1 MMSKVL
7 WTKNTLPKSDD
18 RYLSLM
24 DTEAVAR
31 ALAFHRSFPEYAVT
45 PLRPLTGFAK
55 ELGLNGLYVKDESYR
70 FGLNAF
76 KVLGGSFA
84 IGKFV
89 AAQLGRDISEVDYAF
104 LTSEEFKNGFAP
116 CTFFTAT
123 DGNHGRGVAWAAN
136 RLGQKAVV
144 LMPEGTVKSRYEN
157 IKKLGADVT
166 IEKLNYD
173 DCVRKAALL
182 SAQIPASVVVQDTA
196 WEGYK
201 EIPAHIMQGY
211 GTLISEAVDQMA
223 ENGVRPTHVFV
234 QAGVGSLAAAVQGYL
249 VNRFPENTP
258 QVVVMECRAADCF
271 YRSAIAGDGEV
282 QAVGGA
288 LDSIMAGLCCGE
300 ASPIAW
306 DILKNHAAV
315 FCSCDDSVSAAGMR
329 RLSAPIAGDARIV
342 SGESGAVGMGLLNLI
357 CGSGDYAGLKDALG
371 LDETSQVL
379 LISTEGDT
387 DPERYHAIV
396 WDGAYPSAD

>member
-1 MMSKVL
+1 MCKVL
-7 WTKNTLPKSDD
+7 WAKNTLPKTDD
-18 RYLSLM
+18 RYLPLM
-24 DTEAVAR
+24 STTAVES

-45 PLRPLTGFAK
+45 PLEHLAGFAK
-55 ELGLNGLYVKDESYR
+55 ELGLGGLYVKDESFR

-89 AAQLGRDISEVDYAF
+89 AGQLRRDISTVDYVF
-104 LTSEEFKNGFAP
+104 LTSSEFKNTFSP

-123 DGNHGRGVAWAAN
+123 DGNHGRGVAWSAN
-136 RLGQKAVV
+136 RLGQQAVV
-144 LMPEGTVKSRYEN
+144 LMPAGTVKSRYEN
-157 IKKLGADVT
+157 IKKLGANVT

-182 SAQIPASVVVQDTA
+182 SSQIPSSVVVQDTA
-196 WEGYK
+196 WEGYE
-201 EIPAHIMQGY
+201 EIPSHIMQGY
-211 GTLISEAVDQMA
+211 GTLIAEAVEQMA
-223 ENGVRPTHVFV
+223 QHGVAPTHVFV

-249 VNRFPENTP
+249 VNRFPENP
-258 QVVVMECRAADCF
+258 PRVVVMECRAADCF
-271 YRSAIAGDGEV
+271 YRSTTAGDGAA

-315 FCSCDDSVSAAGMR
+315 FCSCEDSVSAAGMR
-329 RLSAPIAGDARIV
+329 RLSAPIAGDPRIV
-342 SGESGAVGMGLLNLI
+342 SGESGAVGMGLIDLL
-357 CGSGDYAGLKDALG
+357 CRSDAYADLRDTLG
-371 LDETSQVL
+371 LDAASQVL

-387 DPERYHAIV
+387 DPERYRAIV
-396 WDGAYPSAD
+396 WDGAYPAE

>member
-1 MMSKVL
+1 MCKVL
-7 WTKNTLPKSDD
+7 WAKNALPKTDD
-18 RYLSLM
+18 RYLALM
-24 DTEAVAR
+24 NIQSVES

-45 PLRPLTGFAK
+45 PLRRLEGFAK
-55 ELGLNGLYVKDESYR
+55 ELGLGGLYVKDESYR

-84 IGKFV
+84 IAKFV
-89 AAQLGRDISEVDYAF
+89 AEQLGRDIGGVDYTF
-104 LTSEEFKNGFAP
+104 LTSPEFKEAFTP

-123 DGNHGRGVAWAAN
+123 DGNHGRGVAWSAS

-182 SAQIPASVVVQDTA
+182 SAQIPASVLVQDTA
-196 WEGYK
+196 WDGYE

-211 GTLISEAVDQMA
+211 GTLIAEAVDQMA
-223 ENGVRPTHVFV
+223 QSGVAPTHVFV

-249 VNRFPENTP
+249 VNRFPEDTP
-258 QVVVMECRAADCF
+258 KVVVMECRAADCF
-271 YRSAIAGDGEV
+271 YRSAVAGDGEA

-306 DILKNHAAV
+306 DILKNHAAA
-315 FCSCDDSVSAAGMR
+315 FCSCEDSVSAAGMR
-329 RLSAPIAGDARIV
+329 RLSAPVAGDPRIV
-342 SGESGAVGMGLLNLI
+342 SGESGAVGMGLLDLI
-357 CGSGDYAGLKDALG
+357 CRSGGYADLKNALG
-371 LDETSQVL
+371 IDEKSQVL

-387 DPERYHAIV
+387 DPARYRTIV
-396 WDGAYPSAD
+396 WDGACPSAD

>member
-1 MMSKVL
+1 MSKVL
-7 WTKNTLPKSDD
+7 WAKNTLPKTDD

-24 DTEAVAR
+24 DINAVES

-45 PLRPLTGFAK
+45 PLQPLRAFAK
-55 ELGLNGLYVKDESYR
+55 ELGLGGLYVKDESYR

-76 KVLGGSFA
+76 KVLGGSYA

-89 AAQLGRDISEVDYAF
+89 AGRLGRDISEADYAF
-104 LTSEEFKNGFAP
+104 LTSGEFKRDFTP

-136 RLGQKAVV
+136 RLGQRAVV
-144 LMPEGTVKSRYEN
+144 LMPAGTVKSRYEN
-157 IKKLGADVT
+157 IKKLGANVI
-166 IEKLNYD
+166 IEPLNYD
-173 DCVRKAALL
+173 DCVREAARL
-182 SAQIPASVVVQDTA
+182 SSQTPASVVVQDTA
-196 WEGYK
+196 WEGYEK
-201 EIPAHIMQGY
+201 IPGHIMQGY
-211 GTLISEAVDQMA
+211 GTLIAEAVDQMA
-223 ENGVRPTHVFV
+223 QNGVAPTHVFV

-249 VNRFPENTP
+249 VNCFPQNTP
-258 QVVVMECRAADCF
+258 KVVVTECRAADCF
-271 YRSAIAGDGEV
+271 YRSATAADGEA

-306 DILKNHAAV
+306 DILKNHAAA

-329 RLSAPIAGDARIV
+329 RLSSPVADDPRIV
-342 SGESGAVGMGLLNLI
+342 SGESGAVGMGLLDLI
-357 CGSGDYAGLKDALG
+357 CRSGDYAGLKNALS

-387 DPERYHAIV
+387 DPERYRAIV
-396 WDGAYPSAD
+396 WDGAYPSAE

>member
-1 MMSKVL
+1 MSKVL
-7 WTKNTLPKSDD
+7 WAKNTLPKTDN

-24 DTEAVAR
+24 DIKTAES

-45 PLRPLTGFAK
+45 PLQPLGAFSKA
-55 ELGLNGLYVKDESYR
+55 LGLGGLYVKDESYR

-76 KVLGGSFA
+76 KVLGGSYA
-84 IGKFV
+84 IAKFV
-89 AAQLGRDISEVDYAF
+89 AKQLGRDIDTVDYAF
-104 LTSEEFKNGFAP
+104 LTSEEFKRNFAP

-144 LMPEGTVKSRYEN
+144 LMPEGTVKSRYDN
-157 IKKLGADVT
+157 IKRLGANVT
-166 IEKLNYD
+166 IEPFNYD
-173 DCVRKAALL
+173 ECVRKAAEL
-182 SAQIPASVVVQDTA
+182 SAHTPGSVVVQDTA
-196 WEGYK
+196 WDGYE
-201 EIPAHIMQGY
+201 EIPGHIMQGY
-211 GTLISEAVDQMA
+211 GTLMVEAVAQLA
-223 ENGVRPTHVFV
+223 QNGVTPTHVFV

-249 VNRFPENTP
+249 INRFPENP
-258 QVVVMECRAADCF
+258 PKVVVMECRAADCF
-271 YRSAIAGDGEV
+271 YRSAIAGDADA

-306 DILKNHAAV
+306 DILKNHAAA
-315 FCSCDDSVSAAGMR
+315 FCSCEDSVSAAGMR
-329 RLSAPIAGDARIV
+329 RLSSPIAGDPRVV
-342 SGESGAVGMGLLNLI
+342 SGESGAVGMGLLDLI
-357 CGSGDYAGLKDALG
+357 CRSGDYADLKELLG

-387 DPERYHAIV
+387 DPERYRAIV
-396 WDGAYPSAD
+396 WDGAYPSVE

>member
-1 MMSKVL
+1 MSKVL
-7 WTKNTLPKSDD
+7 WVQNTLPKTDD

-24 DTEAVAR
+24 NAQAVES
-31 ALAFHRSFPEYAVT
+31 ALTFHRSFPEYFVT
-45 PLRPLTGFAK
+45 PLRRLRRTAK
-55 ELGLNGLYVKDESYR
+55 ALGLGGLYVKDESYR

-89 AAQLGRDISEVDYAF
+89 AGQLGRDIGEVDYTF
-104 LTSEEFKNGFAP
+104 LTSDAFKSSFSP

-144 LMPEGTVKSRYEN
+144 LMPAGTVKSRYEN

-182 SAQIPASVVVQDTA
+182 SKQIPSSVLVQDTA
-196 WEGYK
+196 WAGYE
-201 EIPAHIMQGY
+201 EIPGYIMQGY
-211 GTLISEAVDQMA
+211 GTLIAEAVDQMA
-223 ENGVRPTHVFV
+223 QKRVTPTHVFV

-258 QVVVMECRAADCF
+258 KVVVVECRAADCF
-271 YRSAIAGDGEV
+271 YRSAAAGDGKA
-282 QAVGGA
+282 QAVSGA
-288 LDSIMAGLCCGE
+288 LESIMAGLCCGE
-300 ASPIAW
+300 ASPVAW
-306 DILKNHAAV
+306 DILKNHAAA
-315 FCSCDDSVSAAGMR
+315 FCSCEDSVSAAGMR
-329 RLSAPIAGDARIV
+329 RLSAPIPGDARII
-342 SGESGAVGMGLLNLI
+342 SGESGAVGMGLIALI
-357 CGSGDYAGLKDALG
+357 CHSPDCADLKDTLG
-371 LDETSQVL
+371 IDKQSQVL
-379 LISTEGDT
+379 LISTEGNT
-387 DPERYHAIV
+387 DPERYRAIV
-396 WDGAYPSAD
+396 WDGACPSAD

>member
-1 MMSKVL
+1 MSKVL
-7 WTKNTLPKSDD
+7 WSQNTLPKTED

-24 DTEAVAR
+24 STEAVES
-31 ALAFHRSFPEYAVT
+31 ALAFHRSFPEYTVT
-45 PLRPLTGFAK
+45 PLHQLKGFAR
-55 ELGLNGLYVKDESYR
+55 ELGLGGLYVKDESYR

-89 AAQLGRDISEVDYAF
+89 AKQLGRDISVVDYTF
-104 LTSEEFKNGFAP
+104 LTSEEFKKRFAP

-123 DGNHGRGVAWAAN
+123 DGNHGRGVAWSAN

-144 LMPEGTVKSRYEN
+144 LMPAGTVKSRYEN

-182 SAQIPASVVVQDTA
+182 SKQIPSSVVVQDTA
-196 WEGYK
+196 WEGYE
-201 EIPAHIMQGY
+201 EIPSHIMQGY
-211 GTLISEAVDQMA
+211 GTLIAEAVEQMA
-223 ENGVRPTHVFV
+223 QNGVTPTHVFV

-258 QVVVMECRAADCF
+258 KVVVMECRVADCF
-271 YRSAIAGDGEV
+271 YRSAVARDGTA

-300 ASPIAW
+300 TSPIAW

-315 FCSCDDSVSAAGMR
+315 FCSCEDSISAAGMR
-329 RLSAPIAGDARIV
+329 RLSAPINDDPRIV
-342 SGESGAVGMGLLNLI
+342 SGESGAVGMGLIDLI
-357 CGSGDYAGLKDALG
+357 CRNSTYTDLRGALG
-371 LDETSQVL
+371 IDATSQVL

-387 DPERYHAIV
+387 DPERYRAIV
-396 WDGAYPSAD
+396 WDGACSSAD